1 MKWTSIALAVTLAT
15 SVAHADFV
23 TPLNEF
29 PIGTNASGR
38 IILIASNAV
47 GGVTNYMAVITTDNG
62 PRTYPV
68 VLPPDIEPHEFVGKE
83 CLIEAVIEKDESTSG
98 NRRFRIT
105 KIELRNRKQN

>member
-1 MKWTSIALAVTLAT
+1 MKWTSIALAAT
-15 SVAHADFV
+15 FVALVAQADFV

-38 IILIASNAV
+38 ITLIASNAV
-47 GGVTNYMAVITTDNG
+47 DGVTNYMAVLITDNG

-68 VLPPDIEPHEFVGKE
+68 VLPPDKNPHDFVGKE
-83 CLIEAVIEKDESTSG
+83 CFIEAVIEKDESTSG

-105 KIELRNRKQN
+105 HIEVRNRKQM